1 MKALLAV
8 PAMLIAMNATAGCP
22 GQRPTDMPQMP
33 AAESA
38 TQQQMAEAQ
47 MAAQAYVDSVSVFLE
62 CRAAHLSDQE
72 HNLFVNSAESVAAQY
87 NQTLFAYQQR
97 ESIAKN

>member
-8 PAMLIAMNATAGCP
+8 PAMMIAMNAAAGCP
-22 GQRPTDMPQMP
+22 GQRPTEIPQMP
-33 AAESA
+33 VAESA
-38 TQQQMAEAQ
+38 SQQEMAEAQ
-47 MAAQAYVDSVSVFLE
+47 MAAKAYVDSVSEFLE

-72 HNLFVNSAESVAAQY
+72 HNLFVFSAESVAAEY
-87 NQTLFAYQQR
+87 NATLFAYQQR

>member
-8 PAMLIAMNATAGCP
+8 PAMLIAMNATAACP

-33 AAESA
+33 VAESA
-38 TQQQMAEAQ
+38 SQQEMAEAQ
-47 MAAQAYVDSVSVFLE
+47 MATQAYVDSVSVFLE